1 MGERDRQRPWVGL
14 AGAGFEIAAAVG
26 GFAALGWWIDRQRGS
41 SPWGLLIGALLGL
54 VGGLYN
60 LIRASLGA
68 ARRAREA
75 DLERAASEPRE
86 AGRRR

>member
-26 GFAALGWWIDRQRGS
+26 GFAALGWWIDRRRDS
-41 SPWGLLIGALLGL
+41 APWGLLIGALLGL

-60 LIRASLGA
+60 LIKSSLAAS
-68 ARRAREA
+68 RRAREE
-75 DLERAASEPRE
+75 DERRAAEE
-86 AGRRR
+86 GRR

>member
-26 GFAALGWWIDRQRGS
+26 GFAALGWWLDRQRDS
-41 SPWGLLIGALLGL
+41 APWGLLIGALLGL

-60 LIRASLGA
+60 LIKTSLAASRQARADDE
-68 ARRAREA
+68 RRAAEE
-75 DLERAASEPRE
+75 D
-86 AGRRR
+86 RR